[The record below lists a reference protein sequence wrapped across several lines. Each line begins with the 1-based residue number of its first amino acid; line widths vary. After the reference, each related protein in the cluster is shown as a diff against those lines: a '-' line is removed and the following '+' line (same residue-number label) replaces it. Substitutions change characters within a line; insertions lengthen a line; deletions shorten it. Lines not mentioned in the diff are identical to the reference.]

1 MLRRLALPICL
12 IAALLL
18 PSISQAA
25 GPLDDRFGVIW
36 INPPGKVASEVR
48 LGQATALGA
57 KWDRFPLYWNEIQ
70 PSPNGPLDFS
80 KVDPIVAADV
90 ARGIKVQGILLGAP
104 TWATTDGKLNL
115 DAWSRFVREAV
126 TRYRGRVASWEMWNE
141 PDMLDGDGKGRYWSW
156 GVDGYADLLK
166 SGYRAAKAADP
177 SATVLMAG
185 LAMPYNN
192 EGFFAQL
199 LEALAKDPSAAA
211 SGWFFDI

>member
-1 MLRRLALPICL
+1 MLRRLPLPALL

-70 PSPNGPLDFS
+70 PSANGPFDFS
-80 KVDPIVAADV
+80 KIDPIVNADV

-104 TWATTDGKLNL
+104 EWASSGGRINL
-115 DAWSRFVREAV
+115 DAWSRFVRE
-126 TRYRGRVASWEMWNE
+126 
-141 PDMLDGDGKGRYWSW
+141 
-156 GVDGYADLLK
+156 
-166 SGYRAAKAADP
+166 
-177 SATVLMAG
+177 SATRCRSTSTTARSG
-185 LAMPYNN
+185 SSSCRTAT
-192 EGFFAQL
+192 
-199 LEALAKDPSAAA
+199 SASRA
-211 SGWFFDI
+211 SPATTR